1 MHITSEIKNLYN
13 LYGFEVLREEDAFV
27 AFLMSNGYFN
37 NLEILQLDSRW
48 DVNPLVKEYT
58 DIGYAVKVSKYVSY
72 DETHR
77 NLFNGF
83 FYQNQITQRLLSEYN
98 QYATQQAQKLG
109 CTEYK
114 FVPCKYV
121 GDNNVIEKDAVEF
134 IYKQIFQKGAQLI
147 IVEAAA
153 GFGKTSISYELIK
166 KLAQNSQGTVPLITE
181 LSKNRRAQVFKYV
194 LFSEIDAKF
203 RGRSAKL
210 VEKEII
216 EGNIPI
222 IIDGFD
228 ELISKSIPQGTE
240 QTVDDDDES
249 AQTMLSTIVKL
260 LEGESNAKIVLT
272 SRKNAI
278 FAGELF
284 SNWSEKWLKDCEITR
299 IQIVPPAISDWLN
312 AEQLA
317 VLQEKNIQLSHISN
331 PTLLTFLSSKSAD
344 DIRIEFTSVEDIL
357 NRYFQILLLREKER
371 QTLLLSE
378 EEQLLIMKRL
388 AWNMVDLD
396 EAAFSF
402 EDLKVILSLS
412 VEENEINGY
421 LDRYEQSLGIENCP
435 TEEEFLAKLSHH
447 ALLDRIPNTS
457 NLVGFINDFIFG
469 YLIANYL
476 LNKST
481 NKKIQLTEIKEKYWD
496 LMITA
501 YSVCCDQK
509 RSELY
514 NLLEN
519 SGLHFS
525 AGMQLNS
532 DTLLK
537 KCVCHTYKDQYFD
550 SVQFQKYTIIGS
562 ESFAN
567 CTFTSCIFDKCII
580 SSDAFW
586 ECKFYGCQFYDVEI
600 EKKQVWDCNLIF
612 SNCNGIDELRRAAN
626 QKPVFIPVTEK
637 ELYEKKVLEQYWR
650 PGSDHADHRRVF
662 DTLFKGYSQQDY
674 PGISDAIDRLC
685 SEGIL
690 LRKNYC
696 IELNFSQINKIKN
709 ILGR

>member
-1 MHITSEIKNLYN
+1 MHTISEIKNLYI
-13 LYGFEVLREEDAFV
+13 LYGFEVLREEEAFI
-27 AFLMSNGYFN
+27 AFLMSDGYFN
-37 NLEILQLDSRW
+37 NLEILQFDPQL
-48 DVNPLVKEYT
+48 DVNPLVREYT
-58 DIGYAVKVSKYVSY
+58 DIGYAVKVSQYVSY
-72 DETHR
+72 EETHT

-83 FYQNQITQRLLSEYN
+83 FYQKQITRRLLSEYN

-109 CTEYK
+109 CAEYK

-121 GDNNVIEKDAVEF
+121 GDTNLIEKDAVGF
-134 IYKQIFQKGAQLI
+134 IYKQIFQKGCQLI

-194 LFSEIDAKF
+194 LLSEIDTKF
-203 RGRSAKL
+203 RGRSSKL
-210 VEKEII
+210 VEKEIM

-228 ELISKSIPQGTE
+228 ELLSKSIPQGTE
-240 QTVDDDDES
+240 ITDDDAES
-249 AQTMLSTIVKL
+249 AQTMLSTIAKL

-272 SRKNAI
+272 SRKNSI

-284 SNWSEKWLKDCEITR
+284 SSWSEKWLKNCEITR
-299 IQIVPPAISDWLN
+299 IQIVPPSISDWLN
-312 AEQLA
+312 DEQLA
-317 VLQEKNIQLSHISN
+317 VLQEKEIQLSDIAN

-357 NRYFQILLLREKER
+357 NKYFQILLLREQDR
-371 QTLLLSE
+371 QTLLLSA

-412 VEENEINGY
+412 VEENEKKQY
-421 LDRYEQSLGIENCP
+421 LERYEQSLGIENCP

-447 ALLDRIPNTS
+447 ALLDRIPNTA

-469 YLIANYL
+469 YLIAECL
-476 LNKST
+476 LNKSI
-481 NKKIQLTEIKEKYWD
+481 NKKVSWSEIKEKYWD

-501 YSVCCDQK
+501 YSVCCNQK
-509 RSELY
+509 RSDLY
-514 NLLEN
+514 DLLES

-537 KCVCHTYKDQYFD
+537 KRVCHTYKNEYFD
-550 SVQFQKYTIIGS
+550 SMQFQKFTTIDSGS
-562 ESFAN
+562 FTN
-567 CTFTSCIFDKCII
+567 CTFIYCIFDKCTI
-580 SSDAFW
+580 SSDAFF
-586 ECKFYGCQFYDVEI
+586 ECKFYGCQFYDIEI
-600 EKKQVWDCNLIF
+600 DMKPIVNCNLVF
-612 SNCNGIDELRRAAN
+612 SNCNGIDELRRVAN
-626 QKPVFIPVTEK
+626 QTPIYIPITEK

-650 PGSDHADHRRVF
+650 PGSDHADRRRVF

-696 IELNFSQINKIKN
+696 IELNFSQINKIRS